1 MHYFLTCLKNQDFL
15 LFSNLGYFFNLAN
28 FETKKLFHFCDI
40 FVLKIDI
47 ESLLGVTEFLIIPK
61 IKSLKNASIDH
72 LVQSSV
78 FTFSYFKP
86 EKI

>member
-61 IKSLKNASIDH
+61 KSIKTH
-72 LVQSSV
+72 LL
-78 FTFSYFKP
+78 TT
-86 EKI
+86 